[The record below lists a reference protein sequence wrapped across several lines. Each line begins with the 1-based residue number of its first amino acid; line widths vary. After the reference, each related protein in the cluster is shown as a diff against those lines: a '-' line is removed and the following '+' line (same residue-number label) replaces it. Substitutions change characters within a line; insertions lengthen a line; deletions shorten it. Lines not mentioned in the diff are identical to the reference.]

1 MNKQYRRIGPGRRV
15 IAAILALI
23 LLPAVPLGIVLIV
36 NGEWFGGIWTFL
48 FGAVMGGAM
57 AFAAV
62 TGRSPEHLKDAVY
75 SGGLWGS
82 GN

>member
-1 MNKQYRRIGPGRRV
+1 MKKQYRRIGPVRRV

-23 LLPAVPLGIVLIV
+23 ILPAVPLGVVLMV
-36 NGEWFGGIWTFL
+36 DGEWFGGIWTFL
-48 FGAVMGGAM
+48 FGAVMGGAK

-75 SGGLWGS
+75 LGGLWGGGS
-82 GN
+82 